1 MVLGIMNKVYYLQH
15 YVCIFSFNDSPSLQ
29 VDFQMDFEIKIW
41 HHSSMIYRATMLV
54 SVQILSQA
62 EEYTALDG
70 FQLLQY
76 CLLRV
81 EFCPMSIS
89 DE

>member
-1 MVLGIMNKVYYLQH
+1 
-15 YVCIFSFNDSPSLQ
+15 
-29 VDFQMDFEIKIW
+29 MDFKIKIW

-70 FQLLQY
+70 FQLL
-76 CLLRV
+76 
-81 EFCPMSIS
+81 
-89 DE
+89 